1 MSVRQ
6 QATLVNFQS
15 FYLLGEKQS
24 ANRAWKGLWVAII
37 SEVWSHKNK
46 VVFKGGVVDAVEIFS
61 LAQLKGWLWAN
72 YKMKRTTFSYSD
84 WILSP
89 VQCL

>member
-1 MSVRQ
+1 VGVRH

-15 FYLLGEKQS
+15 FCLLGEKQS
-24 ANRAWKGLWVAII
+24 ANRAWKRLWVAIVW
-37 SEVWSHKNK
+37 EVWSYKNK

-61 LAQLKGWLWAN
+61 LAQLKGWLWAKN
-72 YKMKRTTFSYSD
+72 KMKRTTFSYSD